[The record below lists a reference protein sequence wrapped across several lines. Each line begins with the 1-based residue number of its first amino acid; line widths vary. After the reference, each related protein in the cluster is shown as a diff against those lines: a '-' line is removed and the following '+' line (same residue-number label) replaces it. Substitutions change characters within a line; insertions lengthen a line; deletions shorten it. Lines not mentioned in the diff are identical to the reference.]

1 MSHFLQL
8 SIFVLLCFGIN
19 FSSLSKTKIFYDTDY
34 AWVSLK
40 SGVKLRSNQTWKSTI
55 LTIIPFKEKVRILAD
70 GDTSRKELDGYNN
83 PISWTQ
89 VQWQKQVGWVPIYTL
104 NIAPFIRPL
113 HPSKYKAVREFKTDT
128 RRAMKM
134 AKEDLRIVIN
144 NSIEWADGNIERIE
158 LAGSFDDYYI
168 NYPIVNTMKIFD
180 QCKKRWLKMVISFF
194 MSRYDKETFHCTMYD
209 VAKKRVVADCRE
221 SDHDFYQQLDAIR
234 KKASYYLHPDKNCMH
249 NSKLRIIDSRKS
261 GYELN

>member
-113 HPSKYKAVREFKTDT
+113 HPSKYKAVREFKADT
-128 RRAMKM
+128 RRAVKIL
-134 AKEDLRIVIN
+134 KENLQRGIN
-144 NSIEWADGNIERIE
+144 NRLEWANGNPELIE
-158 LAGSFDDYYI
+158 LAGSLNDYYI
-168 NYPIVNTMKIFD
+168 NHPIVNTMKLFD
-180 QCKKRWLKMVISFF
+180 PCEKKWRKLIIVFL
-194 MSRYDKETFHCTMYD
+194 MSRFNKNTYECFLYDM
-209 VAKKRVVADCRE
+209 VLKREGGLCNTPPN
-221 SDHDFYQQLDAIR
+221 DFYQELEYI
-234 KKASYYLHPDKNCMH
+234 KHNMNIYLYTCQSN
-249 NSKLRIIDSRKS
+249 
-261 GYELN
+261 Y